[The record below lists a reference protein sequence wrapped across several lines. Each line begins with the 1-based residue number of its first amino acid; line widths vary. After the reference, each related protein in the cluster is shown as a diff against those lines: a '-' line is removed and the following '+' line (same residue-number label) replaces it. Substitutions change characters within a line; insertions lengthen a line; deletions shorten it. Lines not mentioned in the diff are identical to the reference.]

1 MQDANKIQID
11 FTGAPQT
18 MLATLYAKALDADA
32 DHPILADPFAKELVS
47 RINYDWRQTTI
58 TARSAPQVAV
68 RSAYL
73 DNWAR
78 QFLAVHEQAIVLHVG
93 CGLDSRAFRLNPKP
107 AVQWYDIDYPDVIA
121 LREKLYPA
129 RENYHLVPAS
139 VTEPEWLTTI
149 PPDRAVL
156 MIAEGL
162 TMYLTQEDGIAL
174 LRRVV
179 ERFPSGELQFDVF
192 NRFAI
197 RTQKINGAVR
207 RSGSIL
213 HWGVD
218 GPDGIV
224 RAVPSVRLLCAVSVF
239 DTDTF
244 RQVRPA
250 YRILGRVMSFVPAL
264 GKMQQFHR
272 YAF

>member
-1 MQDANKIQID
+1 MQDANKMPID
-11 FTGAPQT
+11 LTGAPQT

-32 DHPILADPFAKELVS
+32 DHPILADPYAKELVS
-47 RINYDWRQTTI
+47 RIDYDWSETTI
-58 TARSAPQVAV
+58 TARSASSVTV
-68 RSAYL
+68 RSAHL
-73 DNWAR
+73 DKWAR
-78 QFLAVHEQAIVLHVG
+78 QFLDVYERAIILHVG

-107 AVQWYDIDYPDVIA
+107 GVQWYDIDYPDVIA

-129 RENYHLVPAS
+129 RQNYHLVPAS

-149 PPDRAVL
+149 PPDRPAL

-179 ERFPSGELQFDVF
+179 ERFRSGDLQFDVF

-197 RTQKINGAVR
+197 RMQQINGAVR
-207 RSGSIL
+207 RSGSTL

-218 GPDGIV
+218 GPDEIV
-224 RAVPSVRLLCAVSVF
+224 RAVPGVRLLCAVSVF

-244 RQVRPA
+244 MQAPRVNRA
-250 YRILGRVMSFVPAL
+250 VGRVMSLVPAL
-264 GKMQQFHR
+264 AKMQQFHR

>member
-1 MQDANKIQID
+1 MQDANKIHID
-11 FTGAPQT
+11 LTGAPQT
-18 MLATLYAKALDADA
+18 TLATLYAKALDADA
-32 DHPILADPFAKELVS
+32 DHPILGDPFAQELVG
-47 RINYDWRQTTI
+47 RINYDWRETTI
-58 TARSAPQVAV
+58 TARSAPQVVV
-68 RSAYL
+68 RTAYL
-73 DNWAR
+73 DNLAR
-78 QFLAVHEQAIVLHVG
+78 QFLAVHDRATVLHVG
-93 CGLDSRAFRLNPKP
+93 CGLDSRAFRLNPGP
-107 AVQWYDIDYPDVIA
+107 GVQWYDIDYPDVIA

-129 RENYHLVPAS
+129 RQNYHLMPAS

-149 PPDRAVL
+149 LPDCAAL

-197 RTQKINGAVR
+197 QTQKINGAVR

-218 GPDGIV
+218 DPDDIV
-224 RAVPSVRLLCAVSVF
+224 RAVPGVRLLCAVSVF

-250 YRILGRVMSFVPAL
+250 YQIVGRVMSFVPAL